1 MSQTMDEISTSGTEG
16 SLPLLSHERNWS
28 PKALFFSSAQAA
40 VATWCFI
47 IGGYVAFYLPAAQRS
62 VVMIAAMLAGMFLVF
77 LATVPMATRYGLE
90 AVRST
95 RPVFGTRGSLLLEGP
110 ECDGL
115 RQHGR
120 WNRRLLPPP

>member
-1 MSQTMDEISTSGTEG
+1 MDEISTSGTEG